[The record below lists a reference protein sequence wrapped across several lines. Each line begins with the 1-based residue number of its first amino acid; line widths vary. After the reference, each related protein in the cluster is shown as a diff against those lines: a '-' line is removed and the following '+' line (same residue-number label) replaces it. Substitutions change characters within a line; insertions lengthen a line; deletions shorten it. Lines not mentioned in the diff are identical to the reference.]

1 MTKPRTLRCPRHLGM
16 FLAGVAIAAL
26 FGVVAVQKALDGAGA
41 PAWAA
46 GVACFALALGA
57 VPLLRTRMIL
67 DAGALTLV
75 SGYGRR
81 RFAWTE
87 IIEITADA
95 HHGFWLLQVR
105 SGERERLAAFFP
117 VRLASMPVD
126 QGTRFREPSG
136 DTPYGLY
143 RLHAELCEEWRR
155 HVPPHARSRGD
166 GPDAAEPSWSHDD
179 QDARPR

>member
-16 FLAGVAIAAL
+16 ILAGVAIAAL
-26 FGVVAVQKALDGAGA
+26 FGVVATEKARDGAGA
-41 PAWAA
+41 PALAA
-46 GVACFALALGA
+46 GTACFALALGV
-57 VPLLRTRMIL
+57 VPQLRTRMIL
-67 DAGALTLV
+67 DAEGLTLV

-87 IIEITADA
+87 IIEISADA

-105 SGERERLAAFFP
+105 SEERERQAAFFP
-117 VRLASMPVD
+117 VRLAAMPVD

-143 RLHAELCEEWRR
+143 RLHAELWEGWRR
-155 HVPPHARSRGD
+155 HASPLPQGHGD
-166 GPDAAEPSWSHDD
+166 GADAAESS
-179 QDARPR
+179 